1 MISNEDEIK
10 WLKGVSSIEFDVKDL
25 GKLKYFLEMEVAQFK
40 EGIIISQ
47 RKYTLDHLS
56 EVSMFGSKPTNILID
71 FNCMTREIQIYG
83 KMVKS

>member
-10 WLKGVSSIEFDVKDL
+10 WSKGVSSIEFDVKDL
-25 GKLKYFLEMEVAQFK
+25 GKLKYFLGIEVAQFK
-40 EGIIISQ
+40 EGIVISQ

-71 FNCMTREIQIYG
+71 FNCKTQEIPISG
-83 KMVKS
+83 KRAKS